1 MRTTWVM
8 GNWKMNGSKAGVE
21 ALLTALVRSFP
32 DTQASCVV
40 FPPAIYLPLV
50 QSLLSGSRIA
60 WGAQNVFTKD
70 EGAYTG
76 EHAVSMFLDYGCRY
90 VLVGHSERRQIFQ
103 ESEKFI
109 AEKFHQVKEHDM
121 IPVLCVG
128 ETLEEREKG
137 LTEQVLER
145 QIRAVFSDSETDF
158 KRCVIAYEPVWA
170 IGTGKTATPEQAEEV
185 HVFIRDIV
193 SRVNSQDALSLP
205 ILYGGSVN
213 EKNARALFSMP
224 NIDGGLVG
232 GASLQAESFLEI
244 VKCTNC

>member
-1 MRTTWVM
+1 MRTTCIM
-8 GNWKMNGSKAGVE
+8 GNWKMNGTKASITE
-21 ALLTALVRSFP
+21 LLMALRTAYPETNAMS
-32 DTQASCVV
+32 VV
-40 FPPAIYLPLV
+40 FPPSIYMPLV
-50 QSLLSGSRIA
+50 QALLSRSSIS
-60 WGAQNVFTKD
+60 WGAQNVFTED
-70 EGAYTG
+70 HGAYTG
-76 EHAVSMFLDYGCRY
+76 EHAASMLMDYGCRY
-90 VLVGHSERRQIFQ
+90 VLVGHSERRQYFH
-103 ESEKFI
+103 ESEKFV
-109 AEKFHQVKEHDM
+109 AEKFHRVKEHDM

-145 QIRAVFSDSETDF
+145 QIRAVLSNNETDF

-170 IGTGKTATPEQAEEV
+170 IGTGKTATPEHAEEV
-185 HVFIRDIV
+185 HVFIRDLV
-193 SRVNSQDALSLP
+193 ARVNLQDALALS
-205 ILYGGSVN
+205 IVYGGSVN